1 MDATETKRD
10 ETKSIDRSIDRARRA
25 STSARRTPEVSHR
38 VVIARAARR
47 RGGREKETN
56 TYLDTLTNVYTNG
69 RNACTTGTKK
79 NTSARDEYVVK
90 RDLTPSRFTRR
101 CPSDRIE
108 FDSME
113 RVARPDTAR
122 RADRAIARVDVR
134 ARVVASWCRNARLR

>member
-1 MDATETKRD
+1 MEETSVLL
-10 ETKSIDRSIDRARRA
+10 EQ
-25 STSARRTPEVSHR
+25 
-38 VVIARAARR
+38 
-47 RGGREKETN
+47 
-56 TYLDTLTNVYTNG
+56 
-69 RNACTTGTKK
+69 K

-134 ARVVASWCRNARLR
+134 ARVVASRCRNARLR